1 MRAGAMPPQWLI
13 FFFCVMVGSIM
24 TRRVFASKFANV
36 TAPAV
41 TACALVHPGTLVFPG
56 LTR

>member
-1 MRAGAMPPQWLI
+1 
-13 FFFCVMVGSIM
+13 MVGSIM
-24 TRRVFASKFANV
+24 TRRIFASKFANV

>member
-1 MRAGAMPPQWLI
+1 
-13 FFFCVMVGSIM
+13 M
-24 TRRVFASKFANV
+24 TRRIFATTFANV

-41 TACALVHPGTLVFPG
+41 AARALVHPGTLVFPG

>member
-1 MRAGAMPPQWLI
+1 MARNHALQLALQLLVPG
-13 FFFCVMVGSIM
+13 
-24 TRRVFASKFANV
+24 

-41 TACALVHPGTLVFPG
+41 AARALVHPGTLVFPG